1 MKHGFGKCL
10 SATPTKCLGK
20 MHWLD
25 AHKNNVNQLTY
36 SHFDSIIIGDSIAA
50 GLSCYSNVWQT
61 FFKELLNLGIGGDC
75 TQNILWRVEHLPI
88 SSHLKYVIIHW
99 GTNSVSK
106 VSPSEIENS
115 ILCVTLLFKKRNPC
129 LKIII
134 TAIFP
139 RDDKVSRFHVILPQI
154 IQLLKIFNYIHD
166 FMDFLEPTK
175 DWLKCQGFSFLY
187 NFITD

>member
-1 MKHGFGKCL
+1 MRDCNKQRQLIAIDKDSLILLLPLERLFKFAILDRPLMKHGFGKCL

-36 SHFDSIIIGDSIAA
+36 SYFHTIIIGDSIAA

-106 VSPSEIENS
+106 DSPSEIENS
-115 ILCVTLLFKKRNPC
+115 MHYLTIQEKKP
-129 LKIII
+129 
-134 TAIFP
+134 
-139 RDDKVSRFHVILPQI
+139 LPQN
-154 IQLLKIFNYIHD
+154 NYNRD
-166 FMDFLEPTK
+166 FSE
-175 DWLKCQGFSFLY
+175 G
-187 NFITD
+187 